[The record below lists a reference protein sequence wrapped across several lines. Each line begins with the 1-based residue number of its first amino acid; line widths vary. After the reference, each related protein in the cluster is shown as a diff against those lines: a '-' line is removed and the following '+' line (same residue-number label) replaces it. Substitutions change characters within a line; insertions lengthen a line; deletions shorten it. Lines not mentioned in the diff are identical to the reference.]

1 MSKESCDLPVG
12 KTCGLKTVGDQIIEN
27 FYRLFCFFI
36 FGVTQVIFYLGKMVY
51 LEVFEVL
58 GQDNKAAG
66 ELKIGKLSIL
76 NQNFGSSNLFLL
88 LGNQLNQF
96 FFGK

>member
-1 MSKESCDLPVG
+1 
-12 KTCGLKTVGDQIIEN
+12 
-27 FYRLFCFFI
+27 
-36 FGVTQVIFYLGKMVY
+36 MVY

-76 NQNFGSSNLFLL
+76 NRNFGSSNLFLL

>member
-1 MSKESCDLPVG
+1 MAA
-12 KTCGLKTVGDQIIEN
+12 
-27 FYRLFCFFI
+27 
-36 FGVTQVIFYLGKMVY
+36 VTRSVTAYKATYINWGAEKLHMVFLLLHLRRNPSKMVY

-76 NQNFGSSNLFLL
+76 NRNFGSSNLFLL